1 VDCPFGASSLDS
13 CRRYFVYLA
22 TNDVC
27 VCVCIADESLT
38 GSSLPESAALAQFNK
53 SWAELTDW
61 LTMLDNMVQNKRVV
75 VADLEDI
82 DDNISRLKVR
92 DPCSTITLQL
102 LIWTAIINVLNYKYW
117 FWCFQVS
124 LQELDQRR
132 PLLDRQV
139 TAAQNLKNKTSNQ
152 ETRNAITERS
162 TSHTQTH
169 THTH

>member
-1 VDCPFGASSLDS
+1 MDCPFGASSLDS

-22 TNDVC
+22 TND

-82 DDNISRLKVR
+82 DDNITRLKVR

-102 LIWTAIINVLNYKYW
+102 FI
-117 FWCFQVS
+117 
-124 LQELDQRR
+124 
-132 PLLDRQV
+132 
-139 TAAQNLKNKTSNQ
+139 
-152 ETRNAITERS
+152 
-162 TSHTQTH
+162 
-169 THTH
+169 